1 MNILQVGLNN
11 PYQYKF
17 NINNQ
22 HKYNIEKA
30 SIGELYP
37 QNVSIQSGD
46 AFSFTGH
53 VPKVYSSN
61 AKNAIIGLAKQGVTC
76 LCCGK
81 KMIDPNVVAALDA
94 KKMFNGKAEDILNTL
109 KEFNSYMK
117 PLEKRVFNLLVSLNK
132 QYPDKNLPQLLQMKT
147 KSIESKLID
156 KQSQVFGEIYDYSV
170 QHFSPQKMQELNK
183 IFNISYDEIY
193 GRVPKTTFSRK
204 KFISLIYKYSR
215 DLEIEHQAKLL
226 EIAEKLPSSQDQF
239 EAFII
244 KYSRK
249 NNRNIA
255 LRLIEKSVASI
266 EHIKPRAEGG
276 GNSIYNYAVECSH
289 DNWTRGC
296 NSMIT
301 QIQQN
306 PDMPKNAQKQVNQI
320 IRLVNA
326 GKSGVNSTYV
336 IKLKEALYRAS
347 GGIIDL
353 NISKLKLDLAPKEI
367 Y

>member
-1 MNILQVGLNN
+1 MDILSIGLNN
-11 PYQYKF
+11 PYQQKFSIYK
-17 NINNQ
+17 Q
-22 HKYNIEKA
+22 PKYNLQKIP
-30 SIGELYP
+30 INGLYP
-37 QNVSIQSGD
+37 EMVSAQSCD
-46 AFSFTGH
+46 SFSFTGRL
-53 VPKVYSSN
+53 PKVYSSN

-81 KMIDPNVVAALDA
+81 KMIDPNIIAAFDA
-94 KKMFNGKAEDILNTL
+94 KKMFNGKTEDILNTL
-109 KEFNSYMK
+109 KQFNSYMK

-156 KQSQVFGEIYDYSV
+156 KQSQVFGEIWDYSI
-170 QHFSPQKMQELNK
+170 QNLTPQKMQELNK
-183 IFNISYDEIY
+183 IFKISYDEMY
-193 GRVPKTTFSRK
+193 GRIPKTTFSRK

-215 DLEIEHQAKLL
+215 DLGLQHQAKLL

-239 EAFII
+239 EAFVI

-276 GNSIYNYAVECSH
+276 ENSIYNYAIECSH

-301 QIQQN
+301 QIQHN

-326 GKSGVNSTYV
+326 GKASVNSTYV

-353 NISKLKLDLAPKEI
+353 NISKLKSDIDPKEI